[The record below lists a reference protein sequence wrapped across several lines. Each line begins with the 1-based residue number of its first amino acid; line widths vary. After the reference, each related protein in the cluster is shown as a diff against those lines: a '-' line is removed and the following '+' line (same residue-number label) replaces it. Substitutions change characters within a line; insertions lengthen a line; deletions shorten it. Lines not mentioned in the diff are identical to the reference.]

1 MRTVIIALMAF
12 TMWSAIVERT
22 MVSLPIPE
30 YFPRATYN
38 FSQNPLKKETIELGR
53 KLFYEPLLSKD
64 NTISCASCH
73 SPYNAFA
80 HVDHALSH
88 GVDDQIGRRNAPAL
102 FNLAWQK
109 SFMWDGAIHHLDVQA
124 LAPITHPKEMG
135 LTMKELVSKL
145 NAHPTYPSAFEAAF
159 GEKEITGEH
168 ILKALSQFQLTLVS
182 TNSKYDEVQR
192 GDAVFTEQ
200 EMNGKKLFDENC
212 NRCHTAPLFTNQGF
226 ERNELPLNETLRD
239 FGRMELTALSEDSMK
254 FKVPSL
260 RNLDYTFPYMHD
272 GRFKKLS
279 EVIVF
284 YTKSNL
290 LNKKD
295 WTENEKRDLL
305 AFFITLNDPSFVFN
319 KNHHFPKT
327 TTNEN

>member
-1 MRTVIIALMAF
+1 MRTVLLALMAF

-22 MVSLPIPE
+22 MVTLPIPE

-38 FSQNPLKKETIELGR
+38 FYQNPLNKETIELGR
-53 KLFYEPLLSKD
+53 ILFYEPQLSKD

-73 SPYNAFA
+73 SPYHAFA

-88 GVDDQIGRRNAPAL
+88 GVDDQVGRRNAPAL
-102 FNLAWQK
+102 FNVAWQK
-109 SFMWDGAIHHLDVQA
+109 SFMWDGAVHHLDVQA

-135 LTMKELVSKL
+135 LSMNALVDKL
-145 NAHPTYPSAFEAAF
+145 NAHPLYPSVFENAF

-182 TNSKYDEVQR
+182 TNSKYDQVQR
-192 GDAVFTEQ
+192 GDAFFTEQ
-200 EMNGKKLFDENC
+200 ELAGQRLFEENC
-212 NRCHTAPLFTNQGF
+212 NRCHTAPLFTNQEF
-226 ERNELPLNETLRD
+226 ERNELPLDPYLQD
-239 FGRMELTALSEDSMK
+239 LGRQEITGLLADSMK

-290 LNKKD
+290 LDKKE

-305 AFFITLNDPSFVFN
+305 AFLITLNDPSFVFDKSHHYQ
-319 KNHHFPKT
+319 KNSFY
-327 TTNEN
+327 EN

>member
-1 MRTVIIALMAF
+1 MRTVLIALMAF

-22 MVSLPIPE
+22 MVTLPIPE

-38 FSQNPLKKETIELGR
+38 FSQNPLNKETIELGR
-53 KLFYEPLLSKD
+53 MLFYEPQLSKD

-88 GVDDQIGRRNAPAL
+88 GVEDQVGRRNAPAL

-109 SFMWDGAIHHLDVQA
+109 TFMWDGAVHHLDVQA

-135 LTMKELVSKL
+135 LSMNALVDKL
-145 NAHPTYPSAFEAAF
+145 NAHSLYPSLFEKAF

-182 TNSKYDEVQR
+182 TNSKYDQVQR
-192 GDAVFTEQ
+192 GDAFFTEQ
-200 EMNGKKLFDENC
+200 ELNGQRLFDENC
-212 NRCHTAPLFTNQGF
+212 NHCHTAPLFSNQEF
-226 ERNELPLNETLRD
+226 ERNQLSLDPYLQDL
-239 FGRMELTALSEDSMK
+239 GRQEITGLSADSMR

-290 LNKKD
+290 LDKKE

-305 AFFITLNDPSFVFN
+305 AFLITLNDPSFVFDKSHHYQ
-319 KNHHFPKT
+319 KNSFD
-327 TTNEN
+327 EN